1 MGSRAGR
8 RRRQRRSLAGH
19 APLAGSSHSQRGI
32 PGEED
37 IMLVEHAHPPGRFDP
52 GHCRDCARE
61 TDLLDHYW
69 QVQRQEQ
76 AVREAH
82 WWARRA
88 HRQASW
94 ALWCSGIGIVLAV
107 VALLTS

>member
-1 MGSRAGR
+1 
-8 RRRQRRSLAGH
+8 
-19 APLAGSSHSQRGI
+19 LAGSSHSQRGI
-32 PGEED
+32 PGQED

-107 VALLTS
+107 VALLTG